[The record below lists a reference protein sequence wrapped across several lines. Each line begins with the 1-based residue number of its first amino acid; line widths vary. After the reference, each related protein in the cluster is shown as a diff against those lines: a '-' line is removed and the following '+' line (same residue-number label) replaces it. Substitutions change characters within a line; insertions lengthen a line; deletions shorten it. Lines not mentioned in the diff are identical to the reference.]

1 MKDISLKAESRIIV
15 DQRAVIRDNLA
26 HMNEEMSH
34 YTGLILVS
42 GIDSP
47 GITQS
52 LFDTLAPFA
61 ITVLDIEQVVI
72 RDRLIL
78 TVLISLNPAHAD
90 AIEEDLQACAASL
103 SIDIATSFQE
113 QGQSTIAAKS
123 GLVHVVAL
131 GNPLSPTAI
140 AAIASAI
147 ASQGGNI
154 ERIQRTASYPI
165 TAIEFIVSGANQL
178 SIRQCLAE
186 VTTNHSVDIAVS
198 PGGLMRWAKKL
209 VVMDVDSTLIQQ
221 EVIELLAAK
230 AGAQVEVTAI
240 TDSAMRGEIDF
251 EQSLIARV
259 ALLKGLQSTVI
270 QEVQKEIVLTPGAR
284 TLVQTLHTLGHSVA
298 LVSGGFTE
306 VIKPIVE
313 DLKIHHYRAN
323 SLEIID
329 GKLTGKVAGPIID
342 RAAKATA
349 LREFAAL
356 EGVTLEQTIAIGDGA
371 NDLDMISIAGLGI
384 AFNAKPAVKA
394 AADSSVSAPY
404 LDSVLYLLG
413 ITREE
418 VEEAGAKRK

>member
-1 MKDISLKAESRIIV
+1 
-15 DQRAVIRDNLA
+15 
-26 HMNEEMSH
+26 MSDEKSQF
-34 YTGLILVS
+34 TGLILVS

-72 RDRLIL
+72 RERLIL
-78 TVLISLNPAHAD
+78 TVLIALNPAHAQS
-90 AIEEDLQACAASL
+90 IEEDLDACAQKL
-103 SIDIATSFQE
+103 GVDIATSFQE

-131 GNPLSPTAI
+131 GNPLAPTTI
-140 AAIASAI
+140 AAIAATI
-147 ASQGGNI
+147 ATRGGNI
-154 ERIQRTASYPI
+154 ERIHRTASYPI
-165 TAIEFIVSGANQL
+165 TAIEFIVSGADQKE
-178 SIRQCLAE
+178 IRQCLAE
-186 VTTNHSVDIAVS
+186 VTLTHSVDIAVS

-221 EVIELLAAK
+221 EVIDLLAQK
-230 AGAQVEVTAI
+230 AGAQDQVKEI
-240 TDSAMRGEIDF
+240 TEAAMRGELDF
-251 EQSLIARV
+251 AESLKARV
-259 ALLKGLQSTVI
+259 ALLAGLPESVI
-270 QEVQKEIVLTPGAR
+270 AEVQSEISLTPGAR
-284 TLVQTLHTLGHSVA
+284 TLVKTLHQLGHSVA
-298 LVSGGFTE
+298 AVSGGFTV
-306 VIKPIVE
+306 VIEPLIKELGIS
-313 DLKIHHYRAN
+313 HYRAN
-323 SLEIID
+323 TLEIVD
-329 GKLTGKVAGPIID
+329 GKLTGKVLEPIID

-349 LREFAAL
+349 LQDFANI
-356 EGVTLEQTIAIGDGA
+356 EDVQLEQTIAIGDGA

-418 VEEAGAKRK
+418 VEEAGAQRK

>member
-1 MKDISLKAESRIIV
+1 M
-15 DQRAVIRDNLA
+15 IRDNLR
-26 HMNEEMSH
+26 HVSDEKSQF
-34 YTGLILVS
+34 TGLILVS

-72 RDRLIL
+72 RERLIL
-78 TVLISLNPAHAD
+78 TVLIALNPAHAQS
-90 AIEEDLQACAASL
+90 IEEDLDACAQKL
-103 SIDIATSFQE
+103 GVDIATSFQE

-131 GNPLSPTAI
+131 GNPLAPTTI
-140 AAIASAI
+140 AAIAAAI
-147 ASQGGNI
+147 ATRGGNI
-154 ERIQRTASYPI
+154 ERIHRTASYPI
-165 TAIEFIVSGANQL
+165 TAIEFIVSGADQKE
-178 SIRQCLAE
+178 IRQCLAE
-186 VTTNHSVDIAVS
+186 VTLTHSVDIAVS

-221 EVIELLAAK
+221 EVIDLLAQK
-230 AGAQVEVTAI
+230 AGAQDQVKEI
-240 TDSAMRGEIDF
+240 TEAAMRGELDF
-251 EQSLIARV
+251 AESLKARV
-259 ALLKGLQSTVI
+259 ALLAGLPESVI
-270 QEVQKEIVLTPGAR
+270 AEVRSEISLTPGAR
-284 TLVQTLHTLGHSVA
+284 TLVKTLHQLGHSVA
-298 LVSGGFTE
+298 VVSGGFTA
-306 VIKPIVE
+306 VIEPLIKELGIS
-313 DLKIHHYRAN
+313 HYRAN
-323 SLEIID
+323 TLEIVD
-329 GKLTGKVAGPIID
+329 GKLTGKVLEPIID

-349 LREFAAL
+349 LQDFAKI
-356 EGVTLEQTIAIGDGA
+356 EGVQLEQTIAIGDGA

-418 VEEAGAKRK
+418 VEEAGAQRK